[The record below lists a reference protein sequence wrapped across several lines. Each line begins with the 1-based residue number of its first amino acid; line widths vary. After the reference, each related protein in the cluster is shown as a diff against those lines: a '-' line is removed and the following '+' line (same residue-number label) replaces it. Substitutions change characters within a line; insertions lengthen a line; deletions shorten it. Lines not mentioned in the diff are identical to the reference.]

1 MTNTNSIQELVALMT
16 STAERSDPKDA
27 RLINQNGTFGVA
39 VDAADVIAAN
49 ESGASVVRAEAL
61 ATATFA

>member
-1 MTNTNSIQELVALMT
+1 MNSTSSIQDLVALMT
-16 STAERSDPKDA
+16 SAESSAPKDA